1 MADVKDGGREFHWS
15 RPRIIGL
22 IFAVMA
28 SPALIVG
35 SWLGQDVGTAAWLMT
50 CAGLTIAYVRPTRF
64 RRTMQRLVPAA
75 GEQQEKPSND
85 SG

>member
-1 MADVKDGGREFHWS
+1 MADIKDGGREFHWS

-22 IFAVMA
+22 ILAVVA

-35 SWLGQDVGTAAWLMT
+35 SWLGQDVGTVAWLMA

-64 RRTMQRLVPAA
+64 RRFMQTIVPAA
-75 GEQQEKPSND
+75 GEQQEKSSTD
-85 SG
+85 SD